1 MNFEVEYN
9 PKNNKENISKKYG
22 KTVKRKKKKSSNKR
36 KLPRLQ
42 ECSFIPL

>member
-22 KTVKRKKKKSSNKR
+22 KTVKRKSHQIKEKN
-36 KLPRLQ
+36 
-42 ECSFIPL
+42 

>member
-22 KTVKRKKKKSSNKR
+22 KNVKIEMEILEKCFVHIK
-36 KLPRLQ
+36 
-42 ECSFIPL
+42 I